1 MKSAS
6 QHLFASLPSV
16 KLGRSAF
23 RRPMTYKT
31 TLNAGL
37 LYPVYYEDVL
47 PGDTLNMRSLTCFV
61 RMMTL
66 ITPVMDNL
74 YIDLHAWYVPN
85 RLVWDNWTKLCGERD
100 APVTDYSQDVVYT
113 VPQMNLT
120 NGATFASGS
129 LGDYFGLP
137 VGVTGLSVDAM
148 PFRAYNLIWNEF
160 YRDENL
166 QQPPFLTRSDN
177 DDSIS
182 NYVLLPRGKRKDA
195 FTSALPWPQKGP
207 GVEIPLGGTAPVIG
221 NGMALG
227 LTDGTNNGG
236 LAASN
241 AYQVGSY
248 SGLYGAPVGDSVSGS
263 SLTINKGLGLTS
275 DSAKSGLVA
284 DLSNATAATINTLR
298 EAFQI
303 QKIYERDA
311 RGGTRYQEMLVSHFG
326 VSAPDSRLQRPEYL
340 GGTTLPVNLHTVVQ
354 QSSTDNTSPQGNLS
368 GYGTAGGQLH
378 FTKSF
383 VEHGMVIVLAS
394 IRADLTY
401 QQGIDKKWSRKTRFD
416 YYWPA
421 LAHLGEDAIRNKEI
435 YADGSSA
442 DDGVFGYQER
452 WYEYRYSNSKITG
465 LLRSGVTGSL
475 DVWHLS
481 QHFANLPTLSDTFI
495 REDPPIARVVAVQNQ
510 PHFLYDSLIDAVW
523 VRPMPLYSVPGL
535 MDHF

>member
-74 YIDLHAWYVPN
+74 FIDLHAWYVPN

-100 APVTDYSQDVVYT
+100 APVSDYSQDTVYT

-120 NGATFASGS
+120 NGATFASGT

-182 NYVLLPRGKRKDA
+182 NYTLLPRGKRKDA

-221 NGMALG
+221 DGVSGVNFLG
-227 LTDGTNNGG
+227 TTSGSPSSNPSGLWYLKTQQNNAPILSDGTSRPNANGS
-236 LAASN
+236 LYYPTSN
-241 AYQVGSY
+241 
-248 SGLYGAPVGDSVSGS
+248 
-263 SLTINKGLGLTS
+263 T
-275 DSAKSGLVA
+275 GLVA
-284 DLSNATAATINTLR
+284 DLSRATAATINTLR

-340 GGTTLPVNLHTVVQ
+340 GGTTIPVNLHTVVQ
-354 QSSTDNTSPQGNLS
+354 QSSSDNTSPQGNLS

-495 REDPPIARVVAVQNQ
+495 REDPPISRVVAVQNQ

>member
-74 YIDLHAWYVPN
+74 FIDLHAWYVPN

-100 APVTDYSQDVVYT
+100 APVSDYSQDQVYT

-120 NGATFASGS
+120 NGATFASGT

-182 NYVLLPRGKRKDA
+182 NYTLLPRGKRKDA

-221 NGMALG
+221 TDNPIGVTYGTTSGGPSVNLGHYYINGV
-227 LTDGTNNGG
+227 
-236 LAASN
+236 N
-241 AYQVGSY
+241 AVD
-248 SGLYGAPVGDSVSGS
+248 LRPVSG
-263 SLTINKGLGLTS
+263 NLGSNNIYLDKDPTN
-275 DSAKSGLVA
+275 SGLVA
-284 DLSNATAATINTLR
+284 DLSSATAATINTLR

-354 QSSTDNTSPQGNLS
+354 QSSTDNNSPQGNLS

-442 DDGVFGYQER
+442 DNGVFGYQER

-481 QHFANLPTLSDTFI
+481 QHFGNLPTLSDSFI
-495 REDPPIARVVAVQNQ
+495 RENPPISRVVAVQNQ